1 MRKFPSLSLQSKHGF
16 TLFELL
22 VSISIIGLL
31 IALATVSFSAAQ
43 SGARDAR
50 RRGDLT
56 SLRNAF
62 EQYYAANSAYPD
74 SCDGASTAALGSEL
88 QSYLPGG
95 MPSDPDPNEDTV
107 YTFSCAA
114 DTYCGC
120 VMLERE
126 GGGNSSDSNCTSTNG
141 GDYFCVQNLQ

>member
-1 MRKFPSLSLQSKHGF
+1 MKRFSRLTRSLQSGF

-43 SGARDAR
+43 SGARDSR

-62 EQYYAANSAYPD
+62 EQYYSANNAYPD
-74 SCDGASTAALGSEL
+74 GVGTLSSEL
-88 QSYLPGG
+88 APYLPGG
-95 MPSDPDPNEDTV
+95 LPQDPDPNPATE
-107 YTFSCAA
+107 YTFES
-114 DTYCGC
+114 TPTSYCGC
-120 VMLERE
+120 VLLEKE
-126 GGGNSSDSNCTSTNG
+126 DGGNAGANDCSAPGS
-141 GDYFCVQNLQ
+141 GDYFCIQNLQ